1 MTILITGIAGF
12 VGSSLALLLKEAY
25 PEYVIY
31 GLDNLKRRGSEL
43 NLPRLKEEGIHFI
56 HGDIRNKEDFYEIPA
71 VDCIIE
77 CSAEPS
83 VLAGI
88 GSPPDYL
95 IHTNF
100 NGTINCL
107 NFAVQH
113 KAQFIFLSTSR
124 IYPINQIERIQ
135 MIENEERFDIS
146 AEQLLTGIS
155 PKGIAENFPLEGYR
169 SLYGASKL
177 SSEYF
182 ISEYNQYCGIKTV
195 INRCG
200 VIAGA
205 WQMGK
210 IDQGVAVLWMAKHFW
225 NQSLSYIGFGG
236 SGKQVRDM
244 LHIHDLYHLVNYEIH
259 NADNVNG
266 EIFNAGGGASN
277 SVSLL
282 ELTQICSSISG
293 NTIPIASVKETRQA
307 DIKSYITDNTKVTEQ
322 TGWKPEKNIQNI
334 FEDIYFWLKEHEHSL
349 KPILG

>member
-12 VGSSLALLLKEAY
+12 VGSSLALLLKASYPAY
-25 PEYVIY
+25 EIY
-31 GLDNLKRRGSEL
+31 GMDNLKRRGSEL
-43 NLPRLKEEGIHFI
+43 NLPRLKEKGIHFF
-56 HGDIRNKEDFYEIPA
+56 HGDIRNKEDFFDIPA

-88 GSPPDYL
+88 DSPPDYL

-107 NFAVQH
+107 NFAAKH

-124 IYPINQIERIQ
+124 IYPINRIEQIVIT
-135 MIENEERFDIS
+135 ENEKRFDI
-146 AEQLLTGIS
+146 ATQQAFAGIS
-155 PKGIAENFPLEGYR
+155 GKGISEQFPLEGYR

-182 ISEYNQYCGIKTV
+182 VSEYNQYCGIKTV

-200 VIAGA
+200 VIAGP

-225 NQSLSYIGFGG
+225 NQKLAYIGFGG
-236 SGKQVRDM
+236 QGKQVRDM
-244 LHIHDLYHLVNYEIH
+244 LHVKDLYTLIDFEIH
-259 NADNVNG
+259 HADQVNG
-266 EIFNAGGGASN
+266 AIYNAGGGLEN

-282 ELTQICSSISG
+282 ELTDICSDITG
-293 NTIPIASVKETRQA
+293 NTIEIARIAETRQA
-307 DIKSYITDNTKVTEQ
+307 DIMSYITDNTKITSE
-322 TGWKPEKNIQNI
+322 TGWKPEHSIHSI
-334 FEDIYFWLKEHEHSL
+334 FEDIYSWLKANEQQL
-349 KPILG
+349 KPILA